1 MVEIEAGRKRPFR
14 VTIIGVLS
22 ILAGLIY
29 LFPALDILDLGNLL
43 TLSGQT
49 FNSGPLVLTAF
60 VIAIANFVLGLGC
73 LYGWR
78 PIWFYLV
85 IISVI
90 NFVVSIFALFNMNM
104 SHWDSNINQ
113 WVALLIPIFWLGV
126 ATYVLLTMQSKK
138 TKVWFHR

>member
-1 MVEIEAGRKRPFR
+1 MVEIEARRKRPFR
-14 VTIIGVLS
+14 VTIIGILS

-29 LFPALDILDLGNLL
+29 LFPALDILGLGKLL

-49 FNSGPLVLTAF
+49 FSSGPLVLTAF

-113 WVALLIPIFWLGV
+113 WAALLIPIFWLGV
-126 ATYVLLTMQSKK
+126 ATYVLLMVQSKK

>member
-78 PIWFYLV
+78 PIWLYLV

-90 NFVVSIFALFNMNM
+90 NFVVSLFALFNMNM

-113 WVALLIPIFWLGV
+113 WVALLIPIFWLGF